1 METLQLVLF
10 TLIWTGFWV
19 LPLRPLSP
27 ATEVV
32 IGLIP
37 FCAFGL
43 RVFTGFFET
52 VPPGDQIGDYVRP
65 ITDWVNGAGGPSY
78 QLVLDGTVALGL
90 VWFAQAFHI
99 PLRSRIATAWIF
111 PAVATASIAT
121 DSITGLSLPE
131 YLAATLPTP
140 ILALVLALL
149 LSALV
154 WWTPGPHTLNTR
166 RYAGL
171 AIIGLIPSATILLVL
186 VTPLIINVSPDQLA
200 PVKSLLSLG
209 AGSLTALLGYLL
221 NPFQATRSRLLF
233 ALVVGVSVGAVSA
246 LHLSDAVR

>member
-27 ATEVV
+27 TTEVV
-32 IGLIP
+32 TGLIP

-43 RVFTGFFET
+43 RVFAGFFET

-65 ITDWVNGAGGPSY
+65 ITDWVNGTGVPSY

-90 VWFAQAFHI
+90 VWFVQAFHI
-99 PLRSRIATAWIF
+99 PLRSRLATAWIF
-111 PAVATASIAT
+111 PAIATLSIAT
-121 DSITGLSLPE
+121 KSMTGLSLPD
-131 YLAATLPTP
+131 YLTATLPTP
-140 ILALVLALL
+140 ILALILALL
-149 LSALV
+149 LSALL

-166 RYAGL
+166 QRAGL
-171 AIIGLIPSATILLVL
+171 AIIGLIPTATILLML
-186 VTPLIINVSPDQLA
+186 ITPIFINVSPDQLA

-209 AGSLTALLGYLL
+209 VGSLTALLGYLL

-233 ALVVGVSVGAVSA
+233 ALVVGVSVGAISA
-246 LHLSDAVR
+246 LHLSDTLT

>member
-90 VWFAQAFHI
+90 VWFARHSIFPYAAA
-99 PLRSRIATAWIF
+99 SSAWIF
-111 PAVATASIAT
+111 PAIATASIAI

-131 YLAATLPTP
+131 SCSHVATP

-154 WWTPGPHTLNTR
+154 WWAPGPHTFNTR

-171 AIIGLIPSATILLVL
+171 AIIGLIPSATIFLLL

-209 AGSLTALLGYLL
+209 AGSLTALLGYFL

-246 LHLSDAVR
+246 LHLSYVVR